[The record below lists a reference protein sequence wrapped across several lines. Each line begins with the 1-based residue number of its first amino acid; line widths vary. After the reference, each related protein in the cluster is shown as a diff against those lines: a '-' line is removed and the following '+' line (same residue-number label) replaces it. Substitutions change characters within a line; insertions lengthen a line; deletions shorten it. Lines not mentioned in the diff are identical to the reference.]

1 MAKKVK
7 KESLAYA
14 KKSTWEKWNDAEKKK
29 AFKFAEGYKEFL
41 SENKTEFEC
50 VDTIQDIL
58 EKNGYKSY
66 EELNKKNIKFP
77 LRVYFNNR
85 GASIAAF
92 QLQKDFIK
100 KGLNLIFSHV
110 DVPRIDLKQNSLR
123 ESFNI
128 AFFKTNFYG
137 GIKRY
142 QWANIPLAIHGN
154 IVDKTGKTIK
164 VNIGEDEKD
173 PIFMICDLLPHI
185 RGPQN
190 ERKTKDVF
198 KGEELELTAGSMPT
212 DSKDKE
218 IKEKVKYKVLEILN
232 EKYGISEKELFT
244 ADLRLVPSINARDMG
259 FDRSMVAAYGHDDR
273 ICAYTSL
280 QGLLD
285 AKKSKSSFGVYF
297 MDKEEIGSTC
307 TTGSQSRYVENCLT
321 RVIELSGSKNIYF
334 DKIELMEKSAAVSAD
349 VGVAITPTFADVFDV
364 KGDPMM
370 GYGTIVSKFVGG
382 GGKGGSS
389 EATAEFTSKFTRLFD
404 SKKVPWQFGGF
415 GKIDLSG
422 GGTIGRYIAEL
433 NIDTI
438 DIGPGVI
445 SMHSPYEVISKGD
458 LYSTYLAYLAFLNN

>member
-1 MAKKVK
+1 MAKKTK
-7 KESLAYA
+7 KELLSYE
-14 KKSTWEKWNDAEKKK
+14 KKSTWEQWNSSEKKK
-29 AFKFAEGYKEFL
+29 AFDFAEGYKEFL
-41 SENKTEFEC
+41 TKNKTEFEC
-50 VDTIQDIL
+50 VDSIQAEL

-66 EELNKKNIKFP
+66 EKINNKNVKFP
-77 LRVYFNNR
+77 LYVYFNNR

-92 QLQKDFIK
+92 RIDKDFVK
-100 KGLNLIFSHV
+100 TGLKLIFSHI
-110 DVPRIDLKQNSLR
+110 DAPRIDLKQNSLR
-123 ESFNI
+123 EKFNI

-137 GIKRY
+137 GIKKY

-154 IVDKTGKTIK
+154 IIDKNGKTIK

-198 KGEELELTAGSMPT
+198 KGEELELTAGSMAT
-212 DSKDKE
+212 EYKDEK
-218 IKEKVKYKVLEILN
+218 IKEKVKYRVLELLN
-232 EKYGISEKELFT
+232 EKYGITEKELFT
-244 ADLRLVPSINARDMG
+244 ADLRLVPAINARDMG
-259 FDRSMVAAYGHDDR
+259 FDRSMIAAYGHDDR

-280 QGLLD
+280 KALLNSE
-285 AKKSKSSFGVYF
+285 KTKSSFGVYF

-307 TTGSQSRYVENCLT
+307 TTGSQSRFVENCFTRILELT
-321 RVIELSGSKNIYF
+321 GSKNLYF
-334 DKIELMEKSAAVSAD
+334 DKIDLMEKSSAISAD
-349 VGVAITPTFADVFDV
+349 VGVAITPTFSDVFDIM
-364 KGDPMM
+364 GDPLM
-370 GYGTIVSKFVGG
+370 GFGVIISKFVGG

-404 SKKVPWQFGGF
+404 KKKIPWQFGGF

-422 GGTIGRYIAEL
+422 GGTIGKYIAEL

-458 LYSTYLAYLAFLNN
+458 LYSTYLAYHSFLND